1 MKQLIFI
8 LALAFGY
15 HWMAKN
21 GYAEEFLKAIRD
33 FDPDGF
39 VQFVKSLTF
48 GLADLAGET
57 FEQIRSQ

>member
-15 HWMAKN
+15 HWMVQN
-21 GYAEEFLKAIRD
+21 GYTEEVLKAIGD

-39 VQFVKSLTF
+39 VQFVKSLTSE
-48 GLADLAGET
+48 LADLAAEI
-57 FEQIRSQ
+57 FKQVRSQ

>member
-15 HWMAKN
+15 HWMVQN
-21 GYAEEFLKAIRD
+21 GYTEEVLKAIGD

-39 VQFVKSLTF
+39 AQFVKSLTIQV
-48 GLADLAGET
+48 ADLAEEI

>member
-21 GYAEEFLKAIRD
+21 GYTDETLKAIGD

-48 GLADLAGET
+48 ELADLAGEI
-57 FEQIRSQ
+57 FKQIRSQ

>member
-15 HWMAKN
+15 HWMVQN
-21 GYAEEFLKAIRD
+21 GYTEEVLKAIGD

-39 VQFVKSLTF
+39 VQFVKSLASE
-48 GLADLAGET
+48 LADLAAEI
-57 FEQIRSQ
+57 FKQIRSQ